1 MRRNDAAEPLKLT
14 RAGGGQQSRPA
25 RASGFSSG
33 EIRGKV
39 CRMAT
44 PFICLQ
50 CHQPEGQCKCEV
62 KHYCVLCQGEHNVR
76 LVQDGNYYCLDCREA
91 CDYQAQHKEAGA

>member
-1 MRRNDAAEPLKLT
+1 
-14 RAGGGQQSRPA
+14 
-25 RASGFSSG
+25 
-33 EIRGKV
+33 
-39 CRMAT
+39 MAT
-44 PFICLQ
+44 PFMCLQ